1 MVRKN
6 GRDEKETMTSGDV
19 EEGSNEMKNDEEA
32 SGRARRTG
40 GGGGTGEEA
49 TVGEWEDRAGQG
61 GGPAPADPEAPESGE
76 ATAGLDDELAQLQ
89 EEMDE
94 LRDQHLR
101 LAAEFENYR
110 KRVTGEMAGRWDR
123 AQADLV
129 GKLADGLD
137 DLRRVSE
144 FTSDDTTVEAL
155 IEGVD
160 LVERKLLKA
169 LVDAGL
175 EVLDPIGEAFDPNVM
190 EAMMRVPTEGEGQD
204 ETVHQVLQKGYL
216 FKDILVRPARVSV
229 YKDEE

>member
-1 MVRKN
+1 MARKN
-6 GRDEKETMTSGDV
+6 GRDENETMTSGDV
-19 EEGSNEMKNDEEA
+19 EEGSNDMVNDEGA
-32 SGRARRTG
+32 TGRARRIG
-40 GGGGTGEEA
+40 DGDEAGEEA
-49 TVGEWEDRAGQG
+49 TAGEWENLAGREG
-61 GGPAPADPEAPESGE
+61 GSPPVDPEGPESEE
-76 ATAGLDDELAQLQ
+76 AAEELDDELALLQ

-169 LVDAGL
+169 LIDAGL
-175 EVLDPIGEAFDPNVM
+175 QVLDPVGEVFDPNVM
-190 EAMMRVPTEGEGQD
+190 EAMMRVPTDEKGQD

-216 FKDILVRPARVSV
+216 FRDILVRPARVSV